1 MPLQVGQYSF
11 WRDLNCTKFSGS
23 RHDSEYI
30 KPLELCSFVTKC
42 FFDLYSLHKSN
53 NFYIIIYH
61 THILVE
67 KISQSLRWYN
77 FLCDLSGFVVSCFT
91 WWNHRPLECGFAPFR
106 WTCVVPQL
114 GMGRSTTNKATH
126 KKTPHL
132 AQILRFL
139 VCFFFF
145 GIFCVCA
152 MPCYWLF
159 VEVYILTVIF
169 SSTFRR
175 FFRRKKRE
183 LAHHKRMRS
192 SQSESDS
199 SDSGCCA
206 CRGCRNWT
214 FHKSWLPSQQE
225 IQQWSLTF
233 WAYQYLIW
241 NHPKV
246 VYTPCCPSVWQLR
259 FLQPITPWCSH
270 LRTVGC

>member
-1 MPLQVGQYSF
+1 MWSQWLCCIMLYMMESSTFGMWLRSFPVDLCGASVG
-11 WRDLNCTKFSGS
+11 D
-23 RHDSEYI
+23 
-30 KPLELCSFVTKC
+30 
-42 FFDLYSLHKSN
+42 
-53 NFYIIIYH
+53 
-61 THILVE
+61 
-67 KISQSLRWYN
+67 
-77 FLCDLSGFVVSCFT
+77 
-91 WWNHRPLECGFAPFR
+91 
-106 WTCVVPQL
+106 
-114 GMGRSTTNKATH
+114 GRSTTNKATH
-126 KKTPHL
+126 KKTSHL

-139 VCFFFF
+139 VCFFFC
-145 GIFCVCA
+145 IFCVCA

-246 VYTPCCPSVWQLR
+246 AYTPCCPSVWQLR